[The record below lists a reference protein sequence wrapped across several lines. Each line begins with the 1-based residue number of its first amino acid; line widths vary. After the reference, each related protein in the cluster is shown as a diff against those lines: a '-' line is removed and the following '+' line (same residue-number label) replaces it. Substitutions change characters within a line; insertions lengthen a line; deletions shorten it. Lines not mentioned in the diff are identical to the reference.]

1 MRGIRTRRTG
11 GELRA
16 RCVLR
21 QSGVKFRGNVKSLP
35 GSPDLVIP
43 DLSLA
48 IFVNGCFWHGCPR
61 CFKAPKHN
69 RAWWMKKIAN
79 NKRRDRRVARA
90 LRSRGYSVMN
100 LWEHDCDDR
109 MRARI
114 DRARV
119 GVGVAR

>member
-11 GELRA
+11 VELRA
-16 RCVLR
+16 RRVLR

-90 LRSRGYSVMN
+90 LRNQGYSVMN
-100 LWEHDCDDR
+100 LWEHDGDDR

>member
-11 GELRA
+11 VELRA
-16 RCVLR
+16 RRVLR

-43 DLSLA
+43 ELSLA

-69 RAWWMKKIAN
+69 RAWWVKKIAN

-100 LWEHDCDDR
+100 LWEHDGDDR

-114 DRARV
+114 DRANR
-119 GVGVAR
+119 